1 MATTD
6 CLMDYKMGGS
16 ISTMQR
22 PKSNGGKKAKVEGKT
37 SKKSG
42 WKK

>member
-1 MATTD
+1 MAITD
-6 CLMDYKMGGS
+6 CLEDYKMGS
-16 ISTMQR
+16 AISTMQR
-22 PKSNGGKKAKVEGKT
+22 PKSEGGKKAKTEGKT